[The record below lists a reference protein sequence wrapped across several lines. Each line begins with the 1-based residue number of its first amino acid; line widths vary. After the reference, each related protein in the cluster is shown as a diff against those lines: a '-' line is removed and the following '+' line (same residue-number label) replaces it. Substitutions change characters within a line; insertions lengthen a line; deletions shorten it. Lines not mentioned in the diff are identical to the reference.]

1 MQLNSKKELG
11 RQKIKKAL
19 KNNLK
24 KRKFFLNKTH
34 KENKKIK
41 K

>member
-11 RQKIKKAL
+11 RQKIKRAL

-24 KRKFFLNKTH
+24 KRKQFQLKINK
-34 KENKKIK
+34 EKKLK
-41 K
+41 